1 MHETH
6 RLAALVLGEMRGVET
21 AQDSD
26 HHGHRD
32 GRRDAPPG
40 EPRGVHQPGERDAV
54 HQLHHDTDPTLVF
67 EHVDHAH
74 HVGVADARHVARFGD
89 QRLGSAGVVRQLR
102 RQAFDRDDLVE
113 AGTPEQPREMHS
125 GHSARGDLVQDHVST
140 CHRDRSRYGL

>member
-1 MHETH
+1 
-6 RLAALVLGEMRGVET
+6 MRGVET
-21 AQDSD
+21 AEDAD

-32 GRRDAPPG
+32 GRRDALPL
-40 EPRGVHQPGERDAV
+40 EPRGLHQPGERDAV